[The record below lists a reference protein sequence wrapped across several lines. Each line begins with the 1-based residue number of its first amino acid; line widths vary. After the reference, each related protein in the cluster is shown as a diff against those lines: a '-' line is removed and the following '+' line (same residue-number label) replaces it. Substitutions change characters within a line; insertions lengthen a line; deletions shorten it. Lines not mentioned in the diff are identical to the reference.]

1 MAMSGTAKV
10 LTAIGLGVGSAI
22 VVNGVIRQQA
32 DTQDATD
39 ATKPNMWFRYAPWF
53 SIAGPAAVGL
63 AIWKLAG
70 WGTDLAWAAFL
81 AGAGAAV
88 AVPANDYVLTN
99 LRKVPVTTIPMDVAT
114 SGAMRGAGQVH
125 AFAGGRTG

>member
-1 MAMSGTAKV
+1 MAMSSTAKI
-10 LTAIGLGVGSAI
+10 LTAVGLGVGSAI
-22 VVNGVIRQQA
+22 VVNGVIRLQVNP
-32 DTQDATD
+32 QDAAD
-39 ATKPNMWFRYAPWF
+39 PAKLNMWFKYSPWF

-88 AVPANDYVLTN
+88 AIPANDYVLTN
-99 LRKVPVTTIPMDVAT
+99 LRKDPVTAIPMAPPL
-114 SGAMRGAGQVH
+114 SGAMRGMSQVRQ
-125 AFAGGRTG
+125 FAGTRAA